1 MACCHHY
8 QFEAGCEDAFR
19 VDGQSLVFGPGCLS
33 EAGAHASSLNLSRV
47 ALYTDKGISASDHV
61 DKVRASLVQAGIDVV
76 IYDDVAIEPTD
87 ESFKTAATFAQ
98 EGNFDGFISVGGGSV
113 IDTCKAANLYATYP
127 AEFLTYVNAPV
138 GNAQPVPGPLKP
150 HIACP
155 TTAGTGSEATGIAV
169 FDLLSMKAKTG
180 IASLHMKPTLGLVD
194 PLVTHT
200 LPKNIIA
207 ATAFDVLSHALESL
221 TARPFSQFAKPDTAK
236 GRPYAQ
242 GGNPFS
248 DMIAKEALDIVGK
261 YITPAVTDADNYE
274 AREKLMWAS
283 SLAGI
288 AFGQAGCHL
297 PHGMSYAVSGLVKDF
312 RPEGYPQDTP
322 IVPHGM
328 SVILN
333 APSVFRLTGPHAP
346 ERHLTAYKCLG
357 GTHEAGPSEAGDAIA
372 EQLIGM
378 MKSTGIPN
386 GLEGVGYNASDLDK
400 LTDGAFPQKRLMNL
414 APCPI
419 ERSDLHQLFEGA
431 MSYW

>member
-8 QFEAGCEDAFR
+8 QLESGCEDAFR
-19 VDGQSLVFGPGCLS
+19 VDGQSLVYGPGSLA

-47 ALYTDKGISASDHV
+47 ALYTDKGISGSDHV
-61 DKVRASLVQAGIDVV
+61 DKVHRSLVDAGIDVA
-76 IYDDVAIEPTD
+76 IYDDVAVEPTD
-87 ESFKTAATFAQ
+87 DSFKAAASFAQ
-98 EGNFDGFISVGGGSV
+98 DGNFDGYISVGGGSV

-138 GNAQPVPGPLKP
+138 GDGQPVPGPIKP

-155 TTAGTGSEATGIAV
+155 TTAGTGSEATGIAI
-169 FDLLSMKAKTG
+169 FDLLAMKAKTG
-180 IASLHMKPTLGLVD
+180 IASLHLKPTLGLVD

-221 TARPFSQFAKPDTAK
+221 TARPFSKFTKPDSPK

-248 DMIAKEALDIVGK
+248 DLVAKEALTIVGK
-261 YITPAVTDADNYE
+261 CIVPAVTDKDNLD
-274 AREKLMWAS
+274 AREQLMWAS

-297 PHGMSYAVSGLVKDF
+297 PHGMSYAVSGLVKDYC
-312 RPEGYPQDTP
+312 PDGYPQGTP

-333 APSVFRLTGPHAP
+333 APSVFRLTGKHAP
-346 ERHLTAYKCLG
+346 ERHLLAYQCLG
-357 GTHEAGPSEAGDAIA
+357 GEQEAGPSEAGDAVA
-372 EQLIGM
+372 EHLIGM

-386 GLEGVGYNASDLDK
+386 GLKGVGYSAADLDQ

-414 APCPI
+414 APCKI
-419 ERSDLHQLFEGA
+419 ERDDLHQLFEGA
-431 MSYW
+431 LSYW